1 MVLSAMRDM
10 HKDDLFATD
19 REDYNTHLSAD
30 WIDGDTNAQWCLFA
44 VKLLCHVQRCSS
56 RDEGQVRRRRLRIA
70 HMLVCSHA
78 TSRRMSRN
86 YGLSQYVV
94 RIAWKHNM

>member
-56 RDEGQVRRRRLRIA
+56 RDEGQVRRQRLARHITPYEQKLWFISICRA
-70 HMLVCSHA
+70 HSLEA
-78 TSRRMSRN
+78 
-86 YGLSQYVV
+86 
-94 RIAWKHNM
+94 